1 MGSPH
6 LYVWEKCIFLKVN
19 LKNDFLAWCHTGCMC
34 DVCVIGFGYQKA
46 QTFASW
52 ERQLTKKLIQVPSS
66 KLLAPMFKLSLKV
79 KI

>member
-46 QTFASW
+46 QTVASW
-52 ERQLTKKLIQVPSS
+52 ER
-66 KLLAPMFKLSLKV
+66 
-79 KI
+79 